1 MSQLLMAAK
10 IHAIDND
17 ASKDIYLGWYFF
29 CQCGAKI
36 VVSWEFLGFLQS
48 YSV

>member
-1 MSQLLMAAK
+1 MAAK

-29 CQCGAKI
+29 LSVWSEDCSK
-36 VVSWEFLGFLQS
+36 LGIFGVFAIL
-48 YSV
+48 